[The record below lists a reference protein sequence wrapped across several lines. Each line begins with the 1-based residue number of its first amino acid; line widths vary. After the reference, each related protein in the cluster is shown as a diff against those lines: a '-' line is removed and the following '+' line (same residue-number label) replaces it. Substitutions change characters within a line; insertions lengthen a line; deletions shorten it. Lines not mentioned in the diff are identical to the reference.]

1 MSALRPANTNTSP
14 ERFPQGADEPFCTAR
29 MRAGL
34 GRGRIAPGN
43 SCALVE
49 EGPAPAGPLRPLIES
64 LDRVLERLI
73 DSRAQDA
80 IEGRIPWTRPETPRP
95 GERI

>member
-1 MSALRPANTNTSP
+1 MTALRPANTNTRPSAFK
-14 ERFPQGADEPFCTAR
+14 RGS
-29 MRAGL
+29 AGL
-34 GRGRIAPGN
+34 PSSSMHAVRGNGSA
-43 SCALVE
+43 CASRQSANARE
-49 EGPAPAGPLRPLIES
+49 DGEASASPLRPLIES

-80 IEGRIPWTRPETPRP
+80 IEGRHPWTRPETPRP

>member
-1 MSALRPANTNTSP
+1 MSALRPANTNTRPAVSKREAAGLSTQP
-14 ERFPQGADEPFCTAR
+14 
-29 MRAGL
+29 MRAA
-34 GRGRIAPGN
+34 RGNGFAHLPRQSAEA
-43 SCALVE
+43 CE

-80 IEGRIPWTRPETPRP
+80 IEGRHPYTRPQSPRP